1 MNRKDGLFAHH
12 NVGALVTPFLH
23 VFLSSYGI
31 WEVETILLQRG
42 LEPSRFGRYG
52 CIFQNH
58 FAGIRHSWWVRFL
71 LNESMQRN
79 CFSPLTRFS
88 NGRKRKLR
96 PIHSF
101 DQGGLDRA
109 RGCQRVPPP
118 TFQERRVAMD
128 DLTPPGHTGPPTRG
142 RASDRSC

>member
-58 FAGIRHSWWVRFL
+58 FAGIRHSWWVRFM

-96 PIHSF
+96 TIPSF
-101 DQGGLDRA
+101 DQ
-109 RGCQRVPPP
+109 
-118 TFQERRVAMD
+118 
-128 DLTPPGHTGPPTRG
+128 
-142 RASDRSC
+142 

>member
-58 FAGIRHSWWVRFL
+58 FAGIRHSWWVRFM

-101 DQGGLDRA
+101 DQGGW
-109 RGCQRVPPP
+109 
-118 TFQERRVAMD
+118 T
-128 DLTPPGHTGPPTRG
+128 G
-142 RASDRSC
+142 RAAVNGFPRQLSKRGG